1 MNRRTLLVALG
12 LSAFLPAAQAAAQT
26 VHRYNV
32 LKAGRLVLTVSDVP
46 GPIVSTAALPPGT
59 SPAQHPFLSA
69 AAQTP
74 EEENALYQILEQSK
88 DFDDFLRRLRAG
100 GYTVQPS

>member
-1 MNRRTLLVALG
+1 MNRRTLLIALG
-12 LSAFLPAAQAAAQT
+12 LSALLLAAEATAQT

-46 GPIVSTAALPPGT
+46 GPIVSTAALPPGA

-69 AAQTP
+69 TAQAP
-74 EEENALYQILEQSK
+74 EEENALHQILEQSK
-88 DFDDFLRRLRAG
+88 DFDDFLRRLRDG
-100 GYTVQPS
+100 GYTVQPN